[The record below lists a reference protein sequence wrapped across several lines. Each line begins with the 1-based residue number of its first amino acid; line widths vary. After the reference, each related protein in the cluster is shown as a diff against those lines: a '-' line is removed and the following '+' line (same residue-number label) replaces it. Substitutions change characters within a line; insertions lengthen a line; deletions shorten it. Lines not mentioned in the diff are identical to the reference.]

1 VLLRGQQK
9 GQVAQQVLVLQE
21 LVMSLEALQVSGLSQ
36 VRQPRAVASMSRQ
49 LPGEVELA

>member
-1 VLLRGQQK
+1 M
-9 GQVAQQVLVLQE
+9 AQQVLVL
-21 LVMSLEALQVSGLSQ
+21 LVLVLQGLVLEPEVLLGQ